1 MRISVTIK
9 DQLSAIT
16 VQRWIMHIDMDA
28 FFASVEQLDHPEWRG
43 KPLIVGHGARGVV
56 SAASYEARKFGAHSG
71 MPVFKARQLCP
82 RAIFTA
88 GRRWRYAE
96 VSRQLMRVLGQFSP
110 EVEQA
115 SIDEAYL
122 DASGLDRLFGKI
134 SELGLRVKQAVKE
147 DTGLTCSVGAAP
159 VKFLA
164 KIASDLQKPDGL
176 SILYPEQ
183 VQDFLQK
190 LPLQRIPGL
199 GAETLKKISLLG
211 LHTAGDAQKFSEEF
225 WRARFGK
232 AGKNIY
238 DRCRG
243 LDDRKVEP
251 FSAPKSESAEN
262 TFDSDTGNPEEL
274 KTHLLRQAERLGA
287 SLRKNGYR
295 GRTITLKIKY
305 ADFTQATRSHT
316 LLEPTDSTRIIYAAG
331 VNLLDKLRLKL
342 KLRLIGLSVSNLIP
356 AGSGVY
362 GQENSAQTSLTLP
375 GIKMR
380 GETDPF
386 LPPGLDIDRERAL
399 DQALDKA
406 RGKFGAA
413 AVVRGKLFKADPA

>member
-1 MRISVTIK
+1 
-9 DQLSAIT
+9 
-16 VQRWIMHIDMDA
+16 MDA
-28 FFASVEQLDHPEWRG
+28 FFASVEQLDHPEWRD

-71 MPVFKARQLCP
+71 MPVFRARQLCP
-82 RAIFTA
+82 QAIFTA

-96 VSRQLMRVLGQFSP
+96 VSRQFMQVLGQFSP

-122 DASGLDRLFGKI
+122 DASGLERLFGEI
-134 SELGLRVKQAVKE
+134 SELGLRVKQAVKKS
-147 DTGLTCSVGAAP
+147 TGLTCSVGAAP

-176 SILYPEQ
+176 SILYPDQ

-190 LPLQRIPGL
+190 LPLRRIPGL
-199 GAETLKKISLLG
+199 GVETLKKISLLG

-225 WRARFGK
+225 WRVRFGK
-232 AGKNIY
+232 AGKSIY

-262 TFDSDTGNPEEL
+262 TFDTDTDNPEEL
-274 KTHLLRQAERLGA
+274 KNHLLRQAERLGA

-305 ADFTQATRSHT
+305 TDFTQITRSHT
-316 LLEPTDSTRIIYAAG
+316 LLEPTDSTRIIYMAG
-331 VNLLDKLRLKL
+331 ANLLDQLRLKL

-356 AGSGVY
+356 VGPGIHGQGSP
-362 GQENSAQTSLTLP
+362 AQTLLTLP

-380 GETDPF
+380 GESDPF
-386 LPPGLDIDRERAL
+386 LPPGLDIRRERAL

-406 RGKFGAA
+406 RGKFGSD
-413 AVVRGKLFKADPA
+413 AVVRGKLFKVDTT